1 MFPHFPLTKYSLE
14 YHKPTETIRC
24 PRDLPHHAAWA
35 RQLWSSQPLGH
46 GICEALGR
54 WTAIRVPTG
63 AEPPGRRAGQGMAT
77 DDWIKSGCD
86 MKSDA
91 VKDLPSGKRVHHE
104 LEPLTIEYHGKTHLN
119 KIDGRF
125 QVRKL

>member
-1 MFPHFPLTKYSLE
+1 MQPGPDSCGPHNPLA
-14 YHKPTETIRC
+14 TEFVKLLAGGLQSEFQQAPSR
-24 PRDLPHHAAWA
+24 RAA
-35 RQLWSSQPLGH
+35 G
-46 GICEALGR
+46 
-54 WTAIRVPTG
+54 
-63 AEPPGRRAGQGMAT
+63 PGRAA
-77 DDWIKSGCD
+77 DDWIKSRCD